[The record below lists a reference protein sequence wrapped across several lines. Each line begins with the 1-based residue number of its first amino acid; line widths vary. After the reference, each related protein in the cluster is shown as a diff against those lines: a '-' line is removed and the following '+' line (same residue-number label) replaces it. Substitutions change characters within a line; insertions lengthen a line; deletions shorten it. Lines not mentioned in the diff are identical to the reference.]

1 MPFSILFSLL
11 QPLLIAALR
20 VLLPWIIER
29 VTADI
34 KAGRPTVILDS
45 EVGFVLQSRKD
56 AVRAAYRG
64 N

>member
-20 VLLPWIIER
+20 VLLPWIIDR
-29 VTADI
+29 VSADI

-45 EVGFVLQSRKD
+45 EIGFVLKSKKE